1 MINLLNPR
9 NRIQVLEEINTNDN
23 KKRKNISLAE
33 FEVYQDDLM
42 KYVKRYLRGLYSEKT
57 IEEMPVIATVNL
69 AKRAVNQEASIYKT
83 PPKRTFVNVTPEQ
96 ELVLNK
102 VYKDL
107 AIDVKL
113 LKSNRYFKL
122 QGQNHIQILPFQ
134 GKLMARVLL
143 NHHLDVVPMLENP
156 EIAEAYIVNGY
167 DKSNQLNI
175 DAESDGVNQAI
186 GDQDDY
192 KGTLQRFAVWSDVFN
207 FIMDGRGNIVSG
219 EAVENPLGL
228 KPFVEVSPD
237 KDFEYWVRRGQ
248 AVTDFTI
255 QYNGALTDL
264 GHVVRMQGFAQAYL
278 KGPEN
283 LIPEN
288 LQIGPNMIVRLVVDP
303 NNPVDTEFG
312 FANPNSD
319 IQGSIAFIEMLLSN
333 FLTSRG
339 LDPKLVS
346 GKGESVSY
354 ASGIERLLAMFEK
367 FDASRSDLST
377 YEQVEKQIFK
387 IVVRYLN
394 VMAGS
399 VLNYNV
405 SPISEDADVIVEFQK
420 PEMVQSESDKLDN
433 IAKKKELG
441 LISEVDAI
449 QEYHG
454 LDREQAEEKKAEID
468 QEMRAQ
474 LPVV

>member
-1 MINLLNPR
+1 
-9 NRIQVLEEINTNDN
+9 
-23 KKRKNISLAE
+23 
-33 FEVYQDDLM
+33 
-42 KYVKRYLRGLYSEKT
+42 
-57 IEEMPVIATVNL
+57 
-69 AKRAVNQEASIYKT
+69 
-83 PPKRTFVNVTPEQ
+83 
-96 ELVLNK
+96 
-102 VYKDL
+102 
-107 AIDVKL
+107 
-113 LKSNRYFKL
+113 
-122 QGQNHIQILPFQ
+122 
-134 GKLMARVLL
+134 
-143 NHHLDVVPMLENP
+143 
-156 EIAEAYIVNGY
+156 
-167 DKSNQLNI
+167 
-175 DAESDGVNQAI
+175 
-186 GDQDDY
+186 
-192 KGTLQRFAVWSDVFN
+192 
-207 FIMDGRGNIVSG
+207 
-219 EAVENPLGL
+219 
-228 KPFVEVSPD
+228 
-237 KDFEYWVRRGQ
+237 
-248 AVTDFTI
+248 
-255 QYNGALTDL
+255 
-264 GHVVRMQGFAQAYL
+264 MQGFAQAYL